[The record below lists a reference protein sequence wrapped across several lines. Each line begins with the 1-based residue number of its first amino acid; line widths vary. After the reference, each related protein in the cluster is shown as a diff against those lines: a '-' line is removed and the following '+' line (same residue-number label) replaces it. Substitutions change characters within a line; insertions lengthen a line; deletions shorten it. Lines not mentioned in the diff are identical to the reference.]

1 MINQMTRLCTLARS
15 LEANQPSL
23 EPGVFRTFKGVFKSL
38 KKSVRNL
45 KTEKSLKKKMLKS
58 LAADNCDVLQFTIV
72 EAEDLAILDRFHKV
86 DPSCVAYLTHGG
98 GQASKIKLCTNVALQ
113 TQDPTWNAQFSL
125 RIPRG
130 AARTDDLQIQ
140 VLDQEIINEELV
152 GECDVN
158 SRFFQEC
165 IVHAASMHEP
175 STVLEAP

>member
-1 MINQMTRLCTLARS
+1 
-15 LEANQPSL
+15 
-23 EPGVFRTFKGVFKSL
+23 VFKSF

-45 KTEKSLKKKMLKS
+45 KTEKSLKKIMLKS

-72 EAEDLAILDRFHKV
+72 EAEDLTVLDRFHKV

-113 TQDPTWNAQFSL
+113 TQDPTWNAHFSL

-140 VLDQEIINEELV
+140 VSDQDIINKELV
-152 GECDVN
+152 RECDVN

-165 IVHAASMHEP
+165 IVHADFLHEP
-175 STVLEAP
+175 STLRALRLSHYLRH